1 MGKSKNKEIY
11 YIEKRRDWSPVA
23 YDDSKPIAPTREVI
37 REENG
42 QIKIFNNETAA
53 KDYIWENLTWSP
65 SRQFQKA
72 RARETSFEG
81 MGLAMLGAPL
91 VLFGGPAAVLLT
103 FNGGNSFSLIII
115 PIGLAL
121 VSTARSDNQ

>member
-1 MGKSKNKEIY
+1 MRKNKEIY

-53 KDYIWENLTWSP
+53 KDYIWENLTIC
-65 SRQFQKA
+65 K
-72 RARETSFEG
+72 
-81 MGLAMLGAPL
+81 
-91 VLFGGPAAVLLT
+91 LT
-103 FNGGNSFSLIII
+103 LH
-115 PIGLAL
+115 L
-121 VSTARSDNQ
+121 

>member
-23 YDDSKPIAPTREVI
+23 YDDSKPIAPTHEVI

-42 QIKIFNNETAA
+42 QIKIFNNESAA
-53 KDYIWENLTWSP
+53 KRYIWENLTWSP

-72 RARETSFEG
+72 RSRETSFEG
-81 MGLAMLGAPL
+81 NGLAMLGAL
-91 VLFGGPAAVLLT
+91 LLLFGGPVAVLLT
-103 FNGGNSFSLIII
+103 FNGGNSFSLIIL

-121 VSTARSDNQ
+121 VTTARSDNQ